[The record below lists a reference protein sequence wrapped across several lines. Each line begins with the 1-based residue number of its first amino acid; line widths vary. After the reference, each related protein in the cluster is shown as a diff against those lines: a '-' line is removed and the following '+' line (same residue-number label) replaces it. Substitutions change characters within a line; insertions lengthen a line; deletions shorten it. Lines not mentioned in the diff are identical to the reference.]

1 MKFVHIFMISILAL
15 YILMAGCI
23 SQSSKSPQETPTLN
37 LTTIKVAY
45 QPTTSNGPI
54 YIAMEEGYF
63 ADQGIQVELVKTPST
78 AASLPLLL
86 QGDVAVSTGP
96 MKVGLLNMVIQGGHI
111 KIVADKG
118 TLTPDSC
125 YAYGIMVR
133 KDLVDKG
140 IVKSA
145 ADLKGLKIAGLD
157 SDYELPNALALGNL
171 TLDDIDFVNI
181 EFTMISAAFTN
192 GAIDAAM
199 VSEPYVTQIS
209 NKDLAVMVIPAQEYI
224 PGWPAPIYYGPAIID
239 KDQELGRRFMVAYL
253 KGVRQFNEGK
263 TERNLIIIENYTH
276 LGREILNQTCWI
288 EISPDGIQ
296 SPVPIR
302 NYINWLYAHNKIR
315 QNLSD
320 AQLLDMSYVEYAN
333 TVLRNTTDGKNG
345 QK

>member
-1 MKFVHIFMISILAL
+1 MISILV
-15 YILMAGCI
+15 YCILMAGCVAPS
-23 SQSSKSPQETPTLN
+23 SQNHQETPALN
-37 LTTIKVAY
+37 LTTVKVAH
-45 QPTTSNGPI
+45 QPTASNGPI
-54 YIAMEEGYF
+54 YIAMDEGYF
-63 ADQGIQVELVKTPST
+63 ADHGIQVELVKTAST

-96 MKVGLLNMVIQGGHI
+96 MRVGLLNMVIKGGHI
-111 KIVADKG
+111 RIVADKG

-125 YAYGIMVR
+125 YAFGIMVR

-140 IVKSA
+140 IVKGA
-145 ADLKGLKIAGLD
+145 ADLKGLKIASLD
-157 SDYELPNALALGNL
+157 PDYELPNALALGNL
-171 TLDDIDFVNI
+171 TLDDIDHVNI

-199 VSEPYVTQIS
+199 ISEPYVTQIR

-224 PGWPAPIYYGPAIID
+224 PGWPAPIYYGPAILD

-263 TERNLIIIENYTH
+263 TERNLMIIENYTH
-276 LGREILNQTCWI
+276 LDREILNQTCWI

-296 SPVPIR
+296 SPEPIR
-302 NYINWLYAHNKIR
+302 KYVNWLYAHNKIS

-320 AQLLDMSYVEYAN
+320 DQLLDMSYVEYAN
-333 TVLRNTTDGKNG
+333 AVLRNTTDGKNG